1 MIVLGIDP
9 GYALMGWGVVEA
21 EGSRMKLINY
31 GCIETKAGVP
41 MQNRLRTLQLGV
53 RDLLNIYKPDDVAF
67 EELFFAR
74 NVTTA
79 LMVGAARGAAIIAA
93 AEYTNNLY
101 EYTPMQIKQAITGY
115 GKADKK
121 QIQQMVK
128 LLLKLDEIPK
138 PDDAADAIAC
148 AITHCQA
155 GVAKTQFLMR

>member
-9 GYALMGWGVVEA
+9 GYALMGWGVVKL
-21 EGSRMKLINY
+21 EGSRMQLVAY

-53 RDLLNIYKPDDVAF
+53 RDLLSIYKPDDVAF

-93 AEYTNNLY
+93 AEYTENLY

-128 LLLKLDEIPK
+128 LLLKLDEIPR

-155 GVAKTQFLMR
+155 GVAKHQFLMK

>member
-41 MQNRLRTLQLGV
+41 MQTRLRTLQLGI

-93 AEYTNNLY
+93 AEYTSNLY

-128 LLLKLDEIPK
+128 LLLKLEEIPK

-148 AITHCQA
+148 AITHCQT
-155 GVAKTQFLMR
+155 GVAKVQFLMK

>member
-41 MQNRLRTLQLGV
+41 MQNRLRTLQLGI

-128 LLLKLDEIPK
+128 LLLKLDDIPK

-155 GVAKTQFLMR
+155 GVAKSQFMMK

>member
-1 MIVLGIDP
+1 LIVLGIDP

-53 RDLLNIYKPDDVAF
+53 RDLLNIYRPDDVAF

-128 LLLKLDEIPK
+128 LLLKLDEVPR

-155 GVAKTQFLMR
+155 GVAKSQFLMK

>member
-1 MIVLGIDP
+1 MIILGIDP

-21 EGSRMKLINY
+21 EGSRMKLVNY
-31 GCIETKAGVP
+31 GCIETKAGNP
-41 MQNRLRTLQLGV
+41 MQNRLRTLQLGI
-53 RDLLNIYKPDDVAF
+53 RDLLHIYKPDDVAF

-74 NVTTA
+74 YGTA
-79 LMVGAARGAAIIAA
+79 ALVVGAARGAAIIAA
-93 AEYTNNLY
+93 AEYTDNLY
-101 EYTPMQIKQAITGY
+101 EYTPMQIKQAVTGY

-128 LLLKLDEIPK
+128 LLLKMDDIPR

-155 GVAKTQFLMR
+155 GVAKSQFLMK

>member
-21 EGSRMKLINY
+21 EGSRMKLVNY
-31 GCIETKAGVP
+31 GCIETKSGNP
-41 MQNRLRTLQLGV
+41 MQNRLRTLQLGI

-93 AEYTNNLY
+93 AEYTDNLY
-101 EYTPMQIKQAITGY
+101 EYTPMQIKQAVTGY

-128 LLLKLDEIPK
+128 LLLKMDEIPR

-155 GVAKTQFLMR
+155 GVAKSQFLMK